1 MRLLPVLIG
10 LLILTIGSAIYL
22 SIPNIHN
29 TQTTSER
36 NLAGPKQEVVPAGVV
51 LWRPLN
57 VTVDGKENPR
67 LEVNVTVRPT
77 SGEVLSQLDIRIS
90 NDANKNSCVIA
101 EPPSNCMYQ
110 KTVSNSS
117 IELPLNAS
125 GSYYFVL
132 DNTPFSQEKMVS
144 YAIGIKTDQ
153 TGAYA
158 THDGLSNWL
167 GISLG
172 AVGSLAVIYG
182 LSRKTIIPWE

>member
-22 SIPNIHN
+22 SIPNLHN
-29 TQTTSER
+29 TQTTLATD
-36 NLAGPKQEVVPAGVV
+36 LAGPKQEVVPAGAV

-57 VTVDGKENPR
+57 VTVDARGNPR
-67 LEVNVTVRPT
+67 LEVNVTVKPM
-77 SGEVLSQLDIRIS
+77 SGEVLSQLDVRIS

-101 EPPSNCMYQ
+101 QPPSNCMYE

-132 DNTPFSQEKMVS
+132 DNTPSSQEKLVS
-144 YAIGIKTDQ
+144 YAIGIKSEQ
-153 TGAYA
+153 AGAFA
-158 THDGLSNWL
+158 TRDGFANWL
-167 GISLG
+167 GLSLG
-172 AVGSLAVIYG
+172 AVGSLTVIYG